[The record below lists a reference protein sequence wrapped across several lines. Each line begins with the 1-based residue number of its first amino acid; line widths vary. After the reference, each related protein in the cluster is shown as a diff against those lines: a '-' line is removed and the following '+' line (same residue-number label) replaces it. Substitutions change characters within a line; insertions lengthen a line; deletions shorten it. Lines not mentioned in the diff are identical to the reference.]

1 MRQRL
6 VLLCIDDSQDVLEC
20 EKSFLES
27 FGFAVLTAP
36 SGREGLELA
45 CLNSVDTVYLG
56 LLHAGDGRRRSCNRH
71 ETAKAASSNHHA
83 FWSDRCSRANIEDG

>member
-1 MRQRL
+1 VPFSVDDMRQRL

-36 SGREGLELA
+36 SADANRWLRAHMMHDNGRSELPIA
-45 CLNSVDTVYLG
+45 DSFLSLVNIHTECQTT
-56 LLHAGDGRRRSCNRH
+56 RR
-71 ETAKAASSNHHA
+71 
-83 FWSDRCSRANIEDG
+83 F